1 MLKELFSKSRPIGYV
16 VISVGLLVAY
26 SIFLFADSGWLQNP
40 SEIVTKSLLFIT
52 MVATVLL
59 VQFTSIK
66 NQLNSNSL
74 YSFFFYSCFILLFPS
89 YLENSNIIM
98 SNFFVLLGVN
108 RLFAMFSLENIK
120 QKIFDAGMFFVCAS
134 LFDPWAIL
142 YFLLIYF
149 SILQYGSSDYRN
161 WLIPFV
167 SVGVSCVLIYSFF
180 LIENGSFLSFF
191 EDKFMTSFN
200 FQYFENDYQRL
211 ALSIF
216 ASASCLF
223 FINQVRILKDLPMH
237 LTSHYKKLLFCFII
251 GVLVYIVQSPKVNA
265 SLSYTFFPLSIAA
278 GNLVLY
284 LQTKWMKEVVL
295 WATLAI
301 GTIFFLLNL

>member
-1 MLKELFSKSRPIGYV
+1 MLRKLFSNSRPIGYI
-16 VISVGLLVAY
+16 VISLGLLITY
-26 SIFLFADSGWLQNP
+26 SFYLFADSSWLQ
-40 SEIVTKSLLFIT
+40 SSAEIVNKFLLFIA

-74 YSFFFYSCFILLFPS
+74 YSFFFYLCFILLFPS
-89 YLENSNIIM
+89 YLKNSNIIL
-98 SNFFVLLGVN
+98 SNFLVLLGTF
-108 RLFAMFSLENIK
+108 RLFSMFSLEDIK
-120 QKIFDAGMFFVCAS
+120 QKIFDAGLLFACAS

-149 SILQYGSSDYRN
+149 SILQNASQDYRN

-167 SVGVSCVLIYSFF
+167 SIAVCGVLTYCYF
-180 LIENGSFLSFF
+180 LAKEIDFVDFLQN
-191 EDKFMTSFN
+191 KFTPSFN

-211 ALSIF
+211 ALSVFTSI
-216 ASASCLF
+216 SCLF
-223 FINQVRILKDLPMH
+223 FVNQLRLLKDVPMH

-251 GVLVYIVQSPKVNA
+251 GIAIFVIQNPKANA

-278 GNLVLY
+278 GNFVLH
-284 LQTKWMKEVVL
+284 LQNKWMKELFL
-295 WATLAI
+295 WLSLFIAT
-301 GTIFFLLNL
+301 TFFLLNL